1 LTADSDDTDTSE
13 VTTVC
18 KFEFIPAGIAE
29 ANSLGELTALHEGTT
44 RMEVRF
50 RTNGLE
56 EADRVYLNIR
66 VNKPGD
72 EETPIP

>member
-1 LTADSDDTDTSE
+1 MVRRLTADSYDTHSSE

-18 KFEFIPAGIAE
+18 NFTFIPEGIAE
-29 ANSLGELTALHEGTT
+29 ANSLGRLTAVRDGTT

-50 RTNGLE
+50 RRNGLE

-66 VNKPGD
+66 VVDPPA
-72 EETPIP
+72 E